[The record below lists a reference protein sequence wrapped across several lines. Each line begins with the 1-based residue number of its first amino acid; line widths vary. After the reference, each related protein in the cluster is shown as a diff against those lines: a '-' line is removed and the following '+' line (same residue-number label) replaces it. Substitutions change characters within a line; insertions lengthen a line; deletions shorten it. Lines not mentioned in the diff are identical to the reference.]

1 MDERIAKLSP
11 RERECLRLVPRMRT
25 SKAISLVMDVQPDT
39 IDQYIKRAMAK
50 LDAHDRFVAAEIL
63 AAHEGKEAA
72 GPYQSSGYRS
82 AVLATTAETAPSDE
96 PLATEG
102 TGRHE
107 GLQEARSDFAYD
119 RPTTRP
125 RQPLSR
131 FGQFL
136 RSGRTHND
144 LTTVERLALILK
156 AGVYFTMLLG
166 SFAVVLLVFAAVS
179 RELHHL

>member
-11 RERECLRLVPRMRT
+11 RERECLRLVPRLRT
-25 SKAISLVMDVQPDT
+25 SKAISPVMQVQPDT
-39 IDQYIKRAMAK
+39 VDQYIKRAMAK
-50 LDAHDRFVAAEIL
+50 LDAADRFVAAEML
-63 AAHEGKEAA
+63 AAHEAEQ
-72 GPYQSSGYRS
+72 GPDPSHRSGHRS
-82 AVLATTAETAPSDE
+82 AVLAATPETAPSDE
-96 PLATEG
+96 PLVTVG

-119 RPTTRP
+119 RFASRP
-125 RQPLSR
+125 RRPLPH

-136 RSGRTHND
+136 RNGRTRND
-144 LTTVERLALILK
+144 LTTVERLALTLK

-166 SFAVVLLVFAAVS
+166 SFAVVLLIFAAVS